1 MLTPY
6 ESRLLIR
13 YLKNIVARVHWR
25 DTEAGRLICWL
36 LTNEKVLLRVRS
48 GDALARWARTN
59 ADLASARVR
68 HSQDSTDKA
77 VRWEGLGEAIGYV
90 RRAAGEAAMDVRTR
104 RLNWYGE
111 QLRLHPV
118 DLAVLEALVRYAT
131 HPVIGDLVDAVFTGL
146 PWQCSRV
153 LPERVLACLVGVTPQ
168 ELEDR
173 LMPMPPGPLLR
184 FGLVTIDDRWGVTVS
199 AHVRLLTLA
208 SDSGK
213 GIRPTWLRRMPPG
226 PFEWKDFEHLGQDRL
241 DAKTLLASAVGRG
254 ERGVNILVH
263 GPAHTGKEGFCTA
276 LAERAG
282 IMLFRV
288 TPRGLRLEDG
298 PSDRIST
305 LLLAQSLVRN
315 KGRAALLADGM
326 DMRFTERSA
335 IERLTRLLD
344 GTPIPTLWTVTD
356 PGCVPRSVLRH
367 MAFAV
372 RMQPAADLR
381 ARLWVSALARQ
392 GVDATLRDA
401 KVLAEDYGAAPG
413 VAANAA
419 AAAGGL
425 GLVARSVQ
433 SLWPLLAR
441 RQRRE
446 AASVRLNSLNDL
458 LPSCVERLNTLR
470 HGGSIDPDLT
480 TGYEELDRLTGGL
493 QRGELIVVA
502 GRPSMGK
509 SALVL
514 NIAGHAGIEMQQSV
528 AIFSLELTK
537 EQVLTRM
544 LSSSGRVEQ
553 SRVRTGRLTEEDL
566 QRIDSAVSSM
576 SEARIFIDDSPGLT
590 VAELSDRLRRLKR
603 EQDLGLAIVDYL
615 QLIRSG
621 TDSKSSGAT
630 MLSEAIHS
638 LKDMAKEL
646 DVPVIA
652 VSQLDRQLERRSDR
666 HPILSDLPGSGAIE
680 DYADVILFIYRDEV
694 YDTDSARKGIA
705 DITVA
710 KQRNGPV
717 SAFRLEFCA
726 DFMRFDN
733 CRMPE

>member
-13 YLKNIVARVHWR
+13 YLKNIVARVYWR

-48 GDALARWARTN
+48 GDALARWAGTN

-68 HSQDSTDKA
+68 HSQDPTDKA
-77 VRWEGLGEAIGYV
+77 NRWEQLGEAIGYA
-90 RRAAGEAAMDVRTR
+90 RRAAGEAAMDLRAR
-104 RLNWYGE
+104 RLNWYGA

-131 HPVIGDLVDAVFTGL
+131 HPVVGDLVDTVFSSGL
-146 PWQCSRV
+146 PWNRSGV
-153 LPERVLACLVGVTPQ
+153 LPVRVLACMVGVTPQ

-173 LMPMPPGPLLR
+173 LMPPGPLR
-184 FGLVTIDDRWGVTVS
+184 KFGLVAFDNHWGITAS

-213 GIRPTWLRRMPPG
+213 GIRPTWLRRMPSG

-241 DAKTLLASAVGRG
+241 DAETLLASAFEQGG

-263 GPAHTGKEGFCTA
+263 GPVHAGKEGFCTV

-282 IMLFRV
+282 VTLYRV
-288 TPRGLRLEDG
+288 TPRGSCLEDG
-298 PSDRIST
+298 PSDRIRT
-305 LLLAQSLVRN
+305 LLLAQSLVRE
-315 KGRAALLADGM
+315 KFRASLLADGL
-326 DMRFTERSA
+326 DTRFTERVA
-335 IERLTRLLD
+335 TRRLIRLLND
-344 GTPIPTLWTVTD
+344 TPVPTLWTATD
-356 PGCVPRSVLRH
+356 PGYVPKRVLRQ

-381 ARLWVSALARQ
+381 ARLWVSVLARQ

-413 VAANAA
+413 VAANVAA
-419 AAAGGL
+419 SAGGL
-425 GLVARSVQ
+425 DLVARSVQ

-441 RQRRE
+441 RQHRE
-446 AASVRLNSLNDL
+446 AVSVRLRSLDDL

-470 HGGSIDPDLT
+470 HGGSIDPDVA

-514 NIAGHAGIEMQQSV
+514 NIAERAAMEMRQSV

-537 EQVLTRM
+537 EQILMRM
-544 LSSSGRVEQ
+544 LSSTGRVDQ
-553 SRVRTGRLTEEDL
+553 SRVRTGQLTEKDL
-566 QRIDSAVSSM
+566 QRIDSAISSM

-590 VAELSDRLRRLKR
+590 VAELSDRLGRLKR
-603 EQDLGLAIVDYL
+603 EQDLGLAMVDYL

-621 TDSKSSGAT
+621 TDSNSSRAAT
-630 MLSEAIHS
+630 LSEIVRS
-638 LKDMAKEL
+638 LKNMAKEL
-646 DVPVIA
+646 DLPVIA
-652 VSQLDRQLERRSDR
+652 VSQLGLQLEHRSDKQ
-666 HPILSDLPGSGAIE
+666 PVLGDLPGSGAIE
-680 DYADVILFIYRDEV
+680 DHADVILFIYRDEV
-694 YDTDSARKGIA
+694 YDPDSPRKGIA
-705 DITVA
+705 EITLA
-710 KQRNGPV
+710 KQRNGPTGV
-717 SAFRLEFCA
+717 FRLEFNHE
-726 DFMRFDN
+726 FMRFDN
-733 CRMPE
+733 YLAPE